1 MLFNAS
7 VEVFFNDKIST
18 WIYLVKRK
26 YVFEID
32 FCWFQNAKVLY
43 NFWTKSRS
51 AGHSGALNRYAYP
64 LSRPWA
70 TVHRSTCQLLSNK
83 EDRQYKKCIYRVD
96 AYLYEGSSARNS
108 DWNYS
113 KNSRILLPGASLTK
127 FRRVKMLKKI
137 IETAMNIFSRNFWS
151 HLVPPFGIL
160 QDSLCNSSQI

>member
-83 EDRQYKKCIYRVD
+83 EDRQYKKCIYVQGRCLSIC
-96 AYLYEGSSARNS
+96 AEFCSEIPTG
-108 DWNYS
+108 
-113 KNSRILLPGASLTK
+113 ILNEFHSQLFSICFCLLW
-127 FRRVKMLKKI
+127 RVK
-137 IETAMNIFSRNFWS
+137 R
-151 HLVPPFGIL
+151 V
-160 QDSLCNSSQI
+160 